1 MFIGAG
7 SVKVG
12 KVYDWV
18 PGPGS
23 VVTWH
28 PSAASLAKAREA
40 PISPVPASYMQAQH
54 LRGFCEFAARGLD
67 YSRLVM
73 GSWDVPGRCDIR
85 AMTYVV
91 NSHLRRHDTYRSW
104 FEYKN
109 ADHIVRHTIADPADI
124 KFVPAKHGEM
134 TPTEWQH
141 HLLAIPDPLQWDCFS
156 FGVIQRADHFTFCVI
171 VDHLHTD
178 PMLMAL
184 LYMELH
190 ATYSA
195 LVAGAAPAPL
205 PPAGSYDDYCVRQR
219 QHTSALSLDSPPVR
233 KWIEFAENN
242 NGTLPDF
249 PLPLG
254 DPSVPCGG
262 DIVTEQLM
270 DEQQAAR
277 FESACVEAGARF
289 SGGLFACAALAQY
302 RLTGA
307 ETYYG
312 LTPFDKRR
320 TPPEFLTTG
329 WFTGVIPFTVPV
341 DAASFEKTARAAQA
355 SFDSNTDL
363 ANVPFDRVLELAPWL
378 RRHGPA
384 FTMLNYMDAGLP
396 PLSAVVACHLDGAN
410 AGAYCDGRNP
420 AHLYMS
426 VGRLFDDVSM
436 MVFFPNNPVARESV
450 TRYIKAMKSVCVR
463 VAEGSDAVA
472 PSHNGADALVRL
484 DRKG

>member
-7 SVKVG
+7 AVKVG
-12 KVYDWV
+12 TLYDWV

-40 PISPVPASYMQAQH
+40 PTSPVPASYMQAQH
-54 LRGFCEFAARGLD
+54 LRGFCEFAAQGLD

-73 GSWDVPGRCDIR
+73 GSWDIPGRCDIR
-85 AMTYVV
+85 AMTYVI

-104 FEYKN
+104 FDYHDM
-109 ADHIVRHTIADPADI
+109 DHIVRHTLASPADI
-124 KFVPAKHGEM
+124 EFVPTQHGEM
-134 TPTEWQH
+134 TPAEWQH
-141 HLLAIPDPLQWDCFS
+141 YLLSIPDPLHWECFS
-156 FGVIQRADHFTFCVI
+156 FGVIQRPDHFTFCVI

-184 LYMELH
+184 LYMELYV
-190 ATYSA
+190 TYNA
-195 LVAGAAPAPL
+195 LVAGAAPVAL
-205 PPAGSYDDYCVRQR
+205 PPAGSYDEYCVRQR
-219 QHTSALSLDSPPVR
+219 QYTSTLSLDSPPVR

-242 NGTLPDF
+242 GGTLPDF

-254 DPSVPCGG
+254 DPTIPCGG

-270 DEQQAAR
+270 DKQQTAR

-289 SGGLFACAALAQY
+289 SGGLFACVALAQY

-312 LTPFDKRR
+312 LTPFDKRS
-320 TPPEFLTTG
+320 TPAEFLTAG
-329 WFTGVIPFTVPV
+329 WFTGVIPFTIPV
-341 DAASFEKTARAAQA
+341 DPTSFGETARAAQA
-355 SFDSNTDL
+355 SFDSNTEL

-378 RRHGPA
+378 RRPGPN

-396 PLSAVVACHLDGAN
+396 PLSAVVASHLDGAN
-410 AGAYCDGRNP
+410 AGAYCDARNP

-426 VGRLFDDVSM
+426 VGRLFDEVSM
-436 MVFFPNNPVARESV
+436 TVFFPNNPVARESV
-450 TRYIKAMKSVCVR
+450 IRYMEAVKSMCVR
-463 VAEGSDAVA
+463 VAEGSDATA
-472 PSHNGADALVRL
+472 PLHNGAPALVRL
-484 DRKG
+484 DPQR